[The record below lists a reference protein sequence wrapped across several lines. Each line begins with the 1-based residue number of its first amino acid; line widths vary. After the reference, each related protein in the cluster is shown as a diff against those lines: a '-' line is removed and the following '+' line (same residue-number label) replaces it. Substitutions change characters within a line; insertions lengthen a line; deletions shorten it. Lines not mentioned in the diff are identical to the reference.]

1 MAMTARIRLSLQDE
15 LFLRAETRE
24 TPVHVG
30 GLQIFRIPPRAPAHF
45 VSTLAARLRSHPVSV
60 APLNYRLAGGITGKV
75 MPSWEVDPDVDLDY
89 HFSQSALPG
98 PGGEK
103 ELGMLVSRLHSTPMD
118 LTRPLWEY
126 HLIECRSGGRFA
138 TYTKLHHAMF
148 DGAAGMRL
156 VNLSAR
162 RSASNVPPFW
172 ADQSRQPHEAAAA
185 PASTLG
191 QVPAMIEDEVK
202 SLPGLVRSLGP
213 RRSRHSAWGAT
224 PTLCRSPRLPARFS
238 TSRSGR
244 SGAWRRTR

>member
-30 GLQIFRIPPRAPAHF
+30 GLQIFRIPSRAPAHF

-89 HFSQSALPG
+89 HFRQSALPG
-98 PGGEK
+98 PGGER

-126 HLIECRSGGRFA
+126 HLIEGLSGGRFA

-162 RSASNVPPFW
+162 RSTSKVPPFW
-172 ADQSRQPHEAAAA
+172 ADESRLTHETAAA
-185 PASTLG
+185 PAS
-191 QVPAMIEDEVK
+191 P
-202 SLPGLVRSLGP
+202 
-213 RRSRHSAWGAT
+213 AT
-224 PTLCRSPRLPARFS
+224 PGFRNRPATSDPASTRRPSARQASACTCRAIAS
-238 TSRSGR
+238 TSMCLVPEATAS
-244 SGAWRRTR
+244 SAYAAS